1 MWKMKIL
8 HVIVCSIFMHSCLL
22 HFDYDL
28 GLSQNYP
35 SVDKI
40 SHRILSD
47 HRKGKPVTD
56 WTGQGIGNIS
66 CQ

>member
-1 MWKMKIL
+1 
-8 HVIVCSIFMHSCLL
+8 MHSCLL
-22 HFDYDL
+22 YFDYDL
-28 GLSQNYP
+28 GVSQNYP

-47 HRKGKPVTD
+47 HRKGKPITD
-56 WTGQGIGNIS
+56 WTGQGIGKVS